1 MYLWLPNIQ
10 GYIANG
16 GTTASMIRYLG
27 NFSGALSPSLLN
39 GRSLAID
46 DATTDQPRQ
55 INFDANNSNAIYTD
69 NGLILPKS
77 ISKQSYII
85 YK

>member
-1 MYLWLPNIQ
+1 MSSGSDYATPNS
-10 GYIANG
+10 GTIAPTVNG
-16 GTTASMIRYLG
+16 FNANASNL
-27 NFSGALSPSLLN
+27 
-39 GRSLAID
+39 
-46 DATTDQPRQ
+46 
-55 INFDANNSNAIYTD
+55 IYTD

>member
-1 MYLWLPNIQ
+1 MSNVINGTL
-10 GYIANG
+10 ANA
-16 GTTASMIRYLG
+16 GTI
-27 NFSGALSPSLLN
+27 GALTNTIGMYSAPNVSQYSSGTCQAIVLN
-39 GRSLAID
+39 AH
-46 DATTDQPRQ
+46 
-55 INFDANNSNAIYTD
+55 NSNAVYQD

>member
-1 MYLWLPNIQ
+1 MYKGMW
-10 GYIANG
+10 
-16 GTTASMIRYLG
+16 S
-27 NFSGALSPSLLN
+27 SGALEGYRDNNYPSYYGEKPSDNDNSLRLN
-39 GRSLAID
+39 AH
-46 DATTDQPRQ
+46 
-55 INFDANNSNAIYTD
+55 NSNAVYTD